1 MNDSLEPWLR
11 VGDRAL
17 AFSEPGTLRLA
28 LAAPLFLGVA
38 LLLALVARRGAR
50 GEPGGWRPGPWF
62 PLSSVLRTL
71 AFLSAVGA
79 ASGASILDI
88 QREDRLSVA
97 ALLDRSA
104 SMSAADRA
112 WSDARLAEL
121 VAAMRPDDRL
131 SILEFGGDARLVSGP
146 GAPEVP
152 AGRGARGDDI
162 DGGATN
168 LMAALDAGA
177 SLADPGGVLVLWS
190 DANQTVGDVRAAAE
204 SARRRNLKVFTAL
217 PPREQATLAIESLS
231 APDAVREGRDV
242 RLAVAVANHGRE
254 PREATLVAR
263 QGDREL
269 GRVPL
274 RLAPGRTVVD
284 ADVKAGAA
292 GHYTISVALEAAD
305 GSASP
310 RARRF
315 AGLSVLEPPRV
326 LLVSHDAAFEPL
338 LREAGFQ
345 VTRAESLDGIDAD
358 RLSRHHA
365 VVLGDAGREDLPAAA
380 QEVLDA
386 WVREA
391 GGGLL
396 VAAGRGLVAD
406 PALRGS
412 TLERLLPV
420 RFREQQQPKKE
431 REPIALFLVLDRSS
445 SMTYGIVSSRDK
457 PSRMDYARQAALAL
471 ITQLSDE
478 DRLGVVAF
486 DTQTSVLAPLRPLA
500 EGRAEAADAIARLQ
514 PSGGTDFKEALEIAA
529 RQLVGGGQRTRHVI
543 LITDGASIRPAGEH
557 AGLIDALVASGIT
570 VTSIRV
576 GDEQESVELVREIAE
591 RTGGNFHRVTAGESL
606 PSLLIDDTRKRA
618 GRDEGERRTEEE
630 QGAREASF
638 RPRAK
643 AAEALGGL
651 EREEMPVLHGMA
663 AVPLKPEAEAWLVTE
678 RGGGNTPVLA
688 GWQNGLGRVA
698 VFTADPSPEWQS
710 WQHARRF
717 WAQLV
722 RWVARP
728 QASDEVRL
736 ALRREGGRPVLSIDT
751 YESGDAGELTVRVT
765 GRDGSVRDLAPAAL
779 GPRHHEVG
787 LPSLEAIEPRVVV
800 TLRRDGRTLFSHD
813 EWLPPAAGEEEAR
826 LEDPEAEPDR
836 PLAAQVAEITGG
848 AVDAP
853 LGTMLARAPAERRTA
868 RPLGGALAALALA
881 LAAADV
887 AIRFLP
893 ARARTRGVPGVAE
906 S

>member
-1 MNDSLEPWLR
+1 MSDAYVPWLR
-11 VGDRAL
+11 LGDRAL
-17 AFSEPGTLRLA
+17 AFSDPWMLRLA
-28 LAAPLFLGVA
+28 FAAPLFLGLAV
-38 LLLALVARRGAR
+38 LLSRLADRRAP

-62 PLSSVLRTL
+62 PLSSALRTFAYL
-71 AFLSAVGA
+71 AAVGA
-79 ASGASILDI
+79 ASGAAILEI

-97 ALLDRSA
+97 ALVDRSA

-121 VAAMRPDDRL
+121 VAALRPDDRL
-131 SILEFGGDARLVSGP
+131 SVVEFGRDARLLSGP
-146 GAPEVP
+146 GAPVLP
-152 AGRGARGDDI
+152 TAREPGVDAS
-162 DGGATN
+162 ATN
-168 LMAALDAGA
+168 LMAALDSGA
-177 SLADPGGVLVLWS
+177 SLSESGGVLVLWS
-190 DANQTVGDVRAAAE
+190 DSNQTTGDVRAAAE
-204 SARRRNLKVFTAL
+204 SARRRGLRVFATL
-217 PPREQATLAIESLS
+217 PPREQAPLAIEGLA

-242 RLAVAVANHGRE
+242 RLAVAVANRGRE

-284 ADVKAGAA
+284 ADVKAGAP
-292 GHYTISVALEAAD
+292 GHYTISVSLEAPD
-305 GSASP
+305 GAASS

-315 AGLSVLEPPRV
+315 AGLSVLQAPRV

-338 LREAGFQ
+338 LREAGFR
-345 VTRAESLDGIDAD
+345 VTRVENLDGTSAD
-358 RLSRHHA
+358 DLALHHA
-365 VVLGDAGREDLPAAA
+365 VVLGDVVRDDLPATA
-380 QEVLDA
+380 QRALDEY
-386 WVREA
+386 VREA

-431 REPIALFLVLDRSS
+431 REPLALFLVLDRSS
-445 SMTYGIVSSRDK
+445 SMTYGIVSTREK
-457 PSRMDYARQAALAL
+457 PSRMEYARQAALAL
-471 ITQLSDE
+471 VAQLKEE

-486 DTQTSVLAPLRPLA
+486 DTQTSVLAPLRPLS
-500 EGRAEAADAIARLQ
+500 ESRGEVNDAISRLQ

-529 RQLVGGGQRTRHVI
+529 RQLVGSGQRTRHVI

-557 AGLIDALVASGIT
+557 AGLLDALVASGIT

-591 RTGGNFHRVTAGESL
+591 RTGGSFHLVTDGEAL
-606 PSLLIDDTRKRA
+606 PSLLIDDTRRRA
-618 GRDEGERRTEEE
+618 GREREEAERRAEETRA
-630 QGAREASF
+630 AREASF
-638 RPRAK
+638 RPQAK

-651 EREEMPVLHGMA
+651 DREEMPVLHGMA

-678 RGGGNTPVLA
+678 RGSERAPVLA

-710 WQHARRF
+710 WEHVRRF

-728 QASDEVRL
+728 QAGDEVRL
-736 ALRREGGRPVLSIDT
+736 ALRREGARPILSIDT
-751 YESGDAGELTVRVT
+751 YEAGEGGDLSVRVT
-765 GRDGSVRDLAPAAL
+765 GRDGSVRDLLPAAL

-787 LPSLEAIEPRVVV
+787 LPPLDAIEPRVVV
-800 TLRRDGRTLFSHD
+800 TLRRDGKTLFSHD

-826 LEDPEAEPDR
+826 AEDPEAEPDR
-836 PLAAQVAEITGG
+836 ALAAQVAEITGG

-853 LGTMLARAPAERRTA
+853 LDAVLARAPAERRTA
-868 RPLGGALAALALA
+868 RPLARALAALALA

-887 AIRFLP
+887 AVRFLP
-893 ARARTRGVPGVAE
+893 ARARG
-906 S
+906 

>member
-1 MNDSLEPWLR
+1 MSESFEPWLR
-11 VGDRAL
+11 LGDRAL
-17 AFSEPGTLRLA
+17 AFSDPWTLRLA
-28 LAAPLFLGVA
+28 LAAPLFLAIA
-38 LLLALVARRGAR
+38 LLLARGARRDSR

-62 PLSSVLRTL
+62 PLSSALRTL
-71 AFLSAVGA
+71 AYLAAVGA
-79 ASGASILDI
+79 ASGAAILDI
-88 QREDRLSVA
+88 QREDKLSVS
-97 ALLDRSA
+97 ALLDRSS
-104 SMSAADRA
+104 SMSAIDRA
-112 WSDARLAEL
+112 WSEAKLAEL

-131 SILEFGGDARLVSGP
+131 SVIEFGRDARLVSGP

-152 AGRGARGDDI
+152 AAREPGVDAS
-162 DGGATN
+162 ATN
-168 LMAALDAGA
+168 LMAAIDSGA
-177 SLADPGGVLVLWS
+177 TLAESGGALVLLS
-190 DANQTVGDVRAAAE
+190 DANQTTGDARAAAE
-204 SARRRNLKVFTAL
+204 SARRRGLRLFAAL
-217 PPREQATLAIESLS
+217 PPREQAPLAIEGLS

-242 RLAVAVANHGRE
+242 RLSVAVANRGRE

-284 ADVKAGAA
+284 ADVKAGAP
-292 GHYTISVALEAAD
+292 GHYTISVALEASD
-305 GSASP
+305 GATSA

-315 AGLSVLEPPRV
+315 AGLSVLQAPRV
-326 LLVSHDAAFEPL
+326 LLVSRDAAFEPL
-338 LREAGFQ
+338 LREAGFR
-345 VTRAESLDGIDAD
+345 VTRVESLDGIGSEQLA
-358 RLSRHHA
+358 LNHA
-365 VVLGDAGREDLPAAA
+365 VVLGDVVGDDLPPAAQRALDEYVRED
-380 QEVLDA
+380 
-386 WVREA
+386 

-431 REPIALFLVLDRSS
+431 REPLALFLVLDRSS
-445 SMTYGIVSSRDK
+445 SMTYGIVSTREK
-457 PSRMDYARQAALAL
+457 PSRMEYARQAALAL
-471 ITQLSDE
+471 VSQLGDE

-486 DTQTSVLAPLRPLA
+486 DTQTSVLAPLRPLS
-500 EGRAEAADAIARLQ
+500 ESRGEVNDAISRLQ

-529 RQLVGGGQRTRHVI
+529 RQLVGSGQRTRHVI

-557 AGLIDALVASGIT
+557 AGLVDALVASGIT

-576 GDEQESVELVREIAE
+576 GDEQESVDLVREIAE
-591 RTGGNFHRVTAGESL
+591 RTGGSFHLVTDGESL
-606 PSLLIDDTRKRA
+606 PSLLIDDTKRRA
-618 GRDEGERRTEEE
+618 GREREEAERKSDEARA
-630 QGAREASF
+630 AREASF
-638 RPRAK
+638 RPQAR

-651 EREEMPVLHGMA
+651 DREEMPVLHGMA
-663 AVPLKPEAEAWLVTE
+663 AVPLKPDAEAWLSTE
-678 RGGGNTPVLA
+678 RGGDRAPVLA

-710 WQHARRF
+710 WEHARRF

-728 QASDEVRL
+728 QAGDEVRL
-736 ALRREGGRPVLSIDT
+736 ALRREGNRPVLAIDT
-751 YESGDAGELTVRVT
+751 YEPGAAGDLTVRVT
-765 GRDGSVRDLAPAAL
+765 GRDGSERDLVPAAL

-787 LPSLEAIEPRVVV
+787 LPPLDAIEPRVVV

-826 LEDPEAEPDR
+826 VEDPEAEPDR
-836 PLAAQVAEITGG
+836 ALAAGLAEIAGG

-853 LGTMLARAPAERRTA
+853 LEAVLARAPAERRTA
-868 RPLGGALAALALA
+868 QPLARALAALALA

-887 AIRFLP
+887 AVRFLP
-893 ARARTRGVPGVAE
+893 ARARA
-906 S
+906 